1 MSKHQMHNKDYKMS
15 LFVAHKR
22 EESLLSNPKTWYTCF
37 THTKKNLLGSD
48 KLKLD
53 FN

>member
-1 MSKHQMHNKDYKMS
+1 MS

-37 THTKKNLLGSD
+37 THTKKFVR
-48 KLKLD
+48 KWQVKIR
-53 FN
+53 F